1 MQPVQSTFL
10 LSFLITNAFY
20 LAVPLGIAQESR
32 PNVLLIVADDL
43 GWTDLSCYGSTFY
56 ETPHLDGLAA
66 EGVRFTDAYAACP
79 VCSPTR
85 AAIQTGMYPAR
96 MDTTDWFGAP
106 QPNRMSKHW
115 TRDKPL
121 LPAPYVE
128 RLPESETT
136 LAELFQNAGYQTFFA
151 GKWHLGPKGSWPE
164 DHGYQINKGGWER
177 GGPYGP
183 GKYFVPYG
191 NPRLE
196 DGPPGEHLP
205 DRLARETVDF
215 MKDCKGKPF
224 FAMLSFYSVHT
235 PLIAR
240 DDLKAKYEEKRT
252 QLELATERFIPEGE
266 RQNREVQDHAVY
278 AGMVEA
284 MDLAVG
290 RVLQGLHDQGLEDN
304 TIVIFTSDNGGLSTA
319 EGSPT
324 SNRPL
329 RAGKGWLYEG
339 GIRVPLIVRVPGSE
353 VAGETSQ
360 AVVTSTDYFP
370 ALLTLTGSGA
380 EDLSEIDGSD
390 FSPVLTGDEF
400 EREASF
406 WHYPHYGNQG
416 GAPGAAI
423 REGHWKLIHWFE
435 DGRRELFDLANDLGE
450 KHNLADQ
457 HPDVA
462 ERLAMQLEN
471 WQQSVE
477 AKMPTPNPNAK

>member
-1 MQPVQSTFL
+1 MRLYAAETK
-10 LSFLITNAFY
+10 
-20 LAVPLGIAQESR
+20 

-43 GWTDLSCYGSTFY
+43 GWTDLGCYGSTFY
-56 ETPHLDGLAA
+56 ETPHLDRLAN

-85 AAIQTGMYPAR
+85 AAIQTGKYPAR

-106 QPNRMSKHW
+106 QPHRMRKHW
-115 TRDKPL
+115 TRFKPL
-121 LPAPYVE
+121 LPARYIEELPAVE
-128 RLPESETT
+128 MT
-136 LAELFQNAGYQTFFA
+136 LAEQFQATGYRTFFA
-151 GKWHLGPKGSWPE
+151 GKWHLGPAGSWPE

-215 MKDCKGKPF
+215 MESCEGKPF

-240 DDLKAKYEEKRT
+240 EDLKAKYEEKRSE
-252 QLELATERFIPEGE
+252 LELATERFVPEGE
-266 RQNREVQDHAVY
+266 KQNREVQDHAVY

-290 RVLQGLHDQGLEDN
+290 RVLTGLHDQGLSEK

-339 GIRVPLIVRVPGSE
+339 GIRVPLIVRAPGMSHTG
-353 VAGETSQ
+353 ATST
-360 AVVTSTDYFP
+360 AVVTSTDYYPTLFK
-370 ALLTLTGSGA
+370 LTGTGA
-380 EDLSEIDGSD
+380 DELGEIDGVD
-390 FSPVLTGDEF
+390 FSPALRGESI
-400 EREASF
+400 ERGPTF

-423 REGHWKLIHWFE
+423 RDGNYKLIHWFE
-435 DGRRELFDLANDLGE
+435 DDRLELFDLRRDLGE
-450 KHNLADQ
+450 SNNLADT
-457 HPDVA
+457 HPEVTQQYA
-462 ERLAMQLEN
+462 TLLQN
-471 WQQSVE
+471 WQRSVD
-477 AKMPTPNPNAK
+477 AKMPSPNPNAKTTN